1 LGSPEHDGR
10 AAGAGERELIVTEW
24 ALEMRDPGMLRPG
37 PLPSGEMTFTLARVP
52 SPDFSRAM
60 YGAVGARVCW
70 TDRFS
75 WTFEDWAKWVDR
87 PELATWIA
95 LAEGTVAGYFELEA
109 QPDGDTEVHLVGLVP
124 AFVGR
129 GFGGYLVEQCVRRA
143 WQRGRLWGEGLG
155 PTERVWLRTSTLDH
169 PNAKANY
176 LRRGFTV
183 AEETTKAKRVPDPRL
198 APWPLPGDPRDSRL
212 EPREGPVEETAEGS
226 AENREEAP

>member
-1 LGSPEHDGR
+1 MAPLET
-10 AAGAGERELIVTEW
+10 ELRVTEW
-24 ALEMRDPGMLRPG
+24 TLEMRDPGALRPG
-37 PLPSGEMTFTLARVP
+37 PLPSGELAFSLAGVP
-52 SPDFSRAM
+52 SADLNRAM
-60 YGAVGARVCW
+60 YAAVGAPVCW

-75 WTFEDWAKWVDR
+75 WTFEDWVKWVDR
-87 PELATWIA
+87 PELATWLA

-109 QPDGDTEVHLVGLVP
+109 QPDGDTEIHLVGLVP

-143 WQRGRLWGEGLG
+143 WQRGRLWGPGLG

-183 AEETTKAKRVPDPRL
+183 AAEDSGVKRVPDPRL
-198 APWPLPGDPRDSRL
+198 APWPLPGDPRVCRQVPPE
-212 EPREGPVEETAEGS
+212 EPVAQEI
-226 AENREEAP
+226 